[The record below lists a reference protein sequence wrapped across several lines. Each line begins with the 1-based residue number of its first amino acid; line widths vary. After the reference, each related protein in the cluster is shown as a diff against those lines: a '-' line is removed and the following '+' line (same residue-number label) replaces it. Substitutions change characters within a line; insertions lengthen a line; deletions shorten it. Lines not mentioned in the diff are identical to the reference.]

1 MGLLRLSPEGFR
13 NLLRDGFPQPL
24 RFNSRLLRWRKAD
37 VEEYLNSLQLA
48 A

>member
-1 MGLLRLSPEGFR
+1 MGLLRLRPEGFR
-13 NLLRDGFPQPL
+13 NLLRAGFPQPI

-37 VEEYLNSLQLA
+37 VEAYLNSLQQA